1 VSGQKHALGNFIGN
15 EATTRRVW
23 LMRAL
28 VSALLIGLGAVAPG
42 PAGAST
48 PNAGRLAAEAFAWAD
63 KHASVELSASLL
75 TSPQQ
80 SITMLLTPLASQTT
94 VTIAG
99 TGTSSVIRETK
110 GHVTYVNVSSLAE
123 LASLQVSTASPA
135 DENVWFTVSSTDPR
149 NQSLTTWQPLTVRS
163 VFSYG
168 LMGFRRPMRF
178 DGVVTL
184 DGVRVYRLITMSYT
198 VDALGPPGPTF
209 LYLTDTTVPRP
220 FAGRAGTG
228 ANVHTMYFT
237 HWDNVSA
244 IDVPTRA
251 APLPQ

>member
-1 VSGQKHALGNFIGN
+1 
-15 EATTRRVW
+15 
-23 LMRAL
+23 MRAL

-48 PNAGRLAAEAFAWAD
+48 ATAGRLAAAAVAWAD
-63 KHASVELSASLL
+63 KHASVELSASAS
-75 TSPQQ
+75 TPPQQ
-80 SITMLLTPLASQTT
+80 SITMLLTPRASQTT
-94 VTIAG
+94 VTFAG

-135 DENVWFTVSSTDPR
+135 DENVWFTVSPTDPR
-149 NQSLTTWQPLTVRS
+149 NQSLTTWQPLSVRS

-168 LMGFRRPMRF
+168 LMGFHRPMRF
-178 DGVVTL
+178 DGVTTL
-184 DGVRVYRLITMSYT
+184 DGIRVYRLTTMSYI

-251 APLPQ
+251 VPLPQ